1 MARRPVNAFALSFL
15 DCICCGFGAVILVF
29 MIISAK
35 IQEDSNEKLEGLESN
50 RVQLESL
57 AMAGERVLA
66 QLRAEFAQVSER
78 QTTASRIKSRLGQDI
93 LAAEREFE
101 GEQDLY
107 LDAKADLEAQK
118 KKVAELESIKQAT
131 AEIPEEEG
139 SQTRSIIAEGNRQ
152 YLTGMRMGGRHI
164 LILVDASASM
174 LASTIVNVVRLRYL
188 PDEEKLRSKKWTQ
201 VVGTVDWL
209 TANIPAD
216 SRFQIYTFNTK
227 AMPVLSEKG
236 RGWIEVGDGS
246 VLDEAVARLRATV
259 PKDGTSLHS
268 AFSIAATMNPR
279 PDNVYLLVDGLPTHG
294 ASPPKGTM
302 VTGKQRLK
310 NFTRA
315 IRNLPRGVPMNV
327 ILFPM
332 EGDPYAPDSF
342 WKLARNTQGSF
353 MSPSLDWP

>member
-1 MARRPVNAFALSFL
+1 
-15 DCICCGFGAVILVF
+15 VILVF

-35 IQEDSNEKLEGLESN
+35 IQEVSNEKLEGLESN
-50 RVQLESL
+50 RVRLESL

-66 QLRAEFAQVSER
+66 QLRAELGQFSDQRA
-78 QTTASRIKSRLGQDI
+78 TASRMRSQLGQDV
-93 LAAEREFE
+93 LAAERDFE
-101 GEQDLY
+101 GEKDLY
-107 LDAKADLEAQK
+107 LDAKADLEADK
-118 KKVAELESIKQAT
+118 KRLAELESIKRAT
-131 AEIPEEEG
+131 AAIPEEDG
-139 SQTRSIIAEGNRQ
+139 SQARSIIAEGNRQ
-152 YLTGMRMGGRHI
+152 YLTGLRMGGRHI

-188 PDEEKLRSKKWTQ
+188 PDETKLRSKKWKQ

-209 TANIPAD
+209 TANIPQD

-227 AMPVLSEKG
+227 ATPILDEKG
-236 RGWIEVGDGS
+236 PGWIDVGDGS
-246 VLDEAVARLRATV
+246 ALDEAVKRLRVTV

-268 AFSIAATMNPR
+268 AFAVAAKMNPR

-294 ASPPKGTM
+294 ASPPTGTM
-302 VTGKQRLK
+302 VSGKQRLK

-327 ILFPM
+327 ILFAM

-342 WKLARNTQGSF
+342 WKLARNTKGSF
-353 MSPSLDWP
+353 MSPSPDWP

>member
-1 MARRPVNAFALSFL
+1 
-15 DCICCGFGAVILVF
+15 VILVF

-35 IQEDSNEKLEGLESN
+35 IQEVSTEKLEGLESN
-50 RVQLESL
+50 RVRLESL

-66 QLRAEFAQVSER
+66 QLRAELGQFSDQRA
-78 QTTASRIKSRLGQDI
+78 TASRIRSQLGQDV

-101 GEQDLY
+101 GEKDLY
-107 LDAKADLEAQK
+107 LDAKADLEADK
-118 KKVAELESIKQAT
+118 KRLAELESIKRAT
-131 AEIPEEEG
+131 AAIPEEDG
-139 SQTRSIIAEGNRQ
+139 SQARSIIAEGNRQ
-152 YLTGMRMGGRHI
+152 YLTGLRMGGRHI

-188 PDEEKLRSKKWTQ
+188 PDETKLRSKKWKQ

-209 TANIPAD
+209 TANIPQD

-227 AMPVLSEKG
+227 ATPILDEKG
-236 RGWIEVGDGS
+236 PGWIDVGDGS
-246 VLDEAVARLRATV
+246 ALDEAVKRLRVTV

-268 AFSIAATMNPR
+268 AFAVAAKMNPR

-294 ASPPKGTM
+294 ASPPTGTM
-302 VTGKQRLK
+302 VSGKQRLK

-327 ILFPM
+327 ILFAM

-342 WKLARNTQGSF
+342 WKLARNTKGSF
-353 MSPSLDWP
+353 MSPSPDWP

>member
-35 IQEDSNEKLEGLESN
+35 IQEVSTEKLEGLESN
-50 RVQLESL
+50 RVRLESL

-66 QLRAEFAQVSER
+66 QLRADFAQTSKLQAIAE
-78 QTTASRIKSRLGQDI
+78 RIKERLGQDVVV
-93 LAAEREFE
+93 AEREFE
-101 GEQDLY
+101 GEKDLY
-107 LDAKADLEAQK
+107 QKAMAELEARK
-118 KKVAELESIKQAT
+118 EKLARLESIKRAT
-131 AEIPEEEG
+131 IAVPERDG
-139 SQTRSIIAEGNRQ
+139 SQARSIIAEGNRQ
-152 YLTGMRMGGRHI
+152 YLTGLRMGGRHI

-188 PDEEKLRSKKWTQ
+188 PDEEKLRSEKWTQ

-209 TANIPAD
+209 TANVPAD
-216 SRFQIYTFNTK
+216 SRFQIYTFDTV
-227 AMPVLSEKG
+227 ATPVLSEKG
-236 RGWIEVGDGS
+236 RGWIDVGDGS
-246 VLDEAVARLRATV
+246 ILDEAVARLRTTV
-259 PKDGTSLHS
+259 PKNGTSLHS
-268 AFSIAATMNPR
+268 AFSVVSQMNPR

-294 ASPPKGTM
+294 ASPPNGLM
-302 VTGKQRLK
+302 VSGKQRLK
-310 NFTRA
+310 NFSRA

-327 ILFPM
+327 ILFAM

-342 WKLARNTQGSF
+342 WKLARNTNGSF

>member
-1 MARRPVNAFALSFL
+1 MARRPVNLFALSFL

-35 IQEDSNEKLEGLESN
+35 IQEASTEKLEGLESN

-66 QLRAEFAQVSER
+66 LLRAELSEASDRQAAARQV
-78 QTTASRIKSRLGQDI
+78 TSRLERDL
-93 LAAEREFE
+93 LAAESEFE
-101 GEQDLY
+101 GERDHY
-107 LDAKADLEAQK
+107 LDAKAELEARK
-118 KKVAELESIKQAT
+118 KRLAELEKIKQVSGA
-131 AEIPEEEG
+131 IPEEEG
-139 SQTRSIIAEGNRQ
+139 SQTRTIVAEGDRQ
-152 YLTGMRMGGRHI
+152 YLTGLRMGGRHV

-174 LASTIVNVVRLRYL
+174 LASTIVNVIRLRYL
-188 PDEEKLRSKKWTQ
+188 PDEQQLRAKKWQQ

-227 AMPVLSEKG
+227 ATPLLED
-236 RGWIEVGDGS
+236 RGPGWLEVGDGS
-246 VLDEAVARLRATV
+246 ALEEAVARLRKTV

-268 AFSIAATMNPR
+268 AFSVVASLNPR
-279 PDNVYLLVDGLPTHG
+279 PDNVYLLVDGLPTYG
-294 ASPPKGTM
+294 ATPPKGTM
-302 VTGKQRLK
+302 VSGKQRLQ

-315 IRNLPRGVPMNV
+315 VRNLPRGVPINV
-327 ILFPM
+327 ILFAM

-342 WKLARNTQGSF
+342 WKLARATQGSF
-353 MSPSLDWP
+353 MCPSSDWP